1 MELIADAIDG
11 DSSADRPLH
20 PVVNEIA
27 LGSDGGVE
35 VVVAKLHGV
44 STNVEGIQRIAR
56 VDKGVVHI
64 LRISGIVVRIGR
76 DRVPLAAAESVELAF
91 VNGLVYHIPY
101 VNVALIVINQ
111 RVDMVLQP

>member
-11 DSSADRPLH
+11 NASTDRPLY

-44 STNVEGIQRIAR
+44 SINVEGIQRLPGI
-56 VDKGVVHI
+56 DECVVHI
-64 LRISGIVVRIGR
+64 LRISGIVVWVGR
-76 DRVPLAAAESVELAF
+76 NCVPLAAAEAVGLAF
-91 VNGLVYHIPY
+91 IDRLVHYIPY
-101 VNVALIVINQ
+101 VNVALVVINQ
-111 RVDMVLQP
+111 RVDMVLQA